1 MTAYDPKRTST
12 ADAELGTGRDAP
24 HVNSAFMPLRA
35 IGLPPTKAKNR
46 IATATPAMDACICV
60 QQLKTWREEI
70 MFHFRLLQVT
80 TALLMGVGTV
90 AAAEMPKFDLTAA
103 CRGSGAVETRAK
115 CLQDEE
121 AARDQLAKL
130 WPQFKQSDASRCVQI
145 VTTGGAANYTE
156 LLSCLQA
163 ARIEEKPKDPFGPTP
178 AIAK

>member
-1 MTAYDPKRTST
+1 
-12 ADAELGTGRDAP
+12 
-24 HVNSAFMPLRA
+24 
-35 IGLPPTKAKNR
+35 
-46 IATATPAMDACICV
+46 
-60 QQLKTWREEI
+60 

-80 TALLMGVGTV
+80 TMALVMGVGTV

-103 CRGSGAVETRAK
+103 RAVETRAK
-115 CLQDEE
+115 CMQDEE

-130 WPQFKQSDASRCVQI
+130 WPQFKQSDASRCVHI

-178 AIAK
+178 GIAK